1 MGVSFRFLEE
11 GFPGEKILGRPGTGQ
26 FVDCL
31 QRNSK
36 LALFLLG
43 GL

>member
-1 MGVSFRFLEE
+1 MGVSFRFLGE
-11 GFPGEKILGRPGTGQ
+11 GFPGEKILGKRGIGR

-36 LALFLLG
+36 LALFLFG